1 MNLPRGGLPDITFAD
16 SDPSQIVTR
25 AIRGFE
31 AITGETLAPADP
43 RRLFIQSLCSVIVQ
57 QRKAIDYSAKQ
68 NLLSYATESSLDH
81 LGYMTDTPRLEAQS
95 ALTTFEF

>member
-43 RRLFIQSLCSVIVQ
+43 RRLFYSVAVLSDCSAAQ
-57 QRKAIDYSAKQ
+57 
-68 NLLSYATESSLDH
+68 
-81 LGYMTDTPRLEAQS
+81 GY
-95 ALTTFEF
+95 

>member
-43 RRLFIQSLCSVIVQ
+43 RAFLFSRC
-57 QRKAIDYSAKQ
+57 
-68 NLLSYATESSLDH
+68 
-81 LGYMTDTPRLEAQS
+81 AQ
-95 ALTTFEF
+95 

>member
-43 RRLFIQSLCSVIVQ
+43 RRLFIQSLCSVIIQ
-57 QRKAIDYSAKQ
+57 QSKTCCHMLQKVVSII
-68 NLLSYATESSLDH
+68 LVI
-81 LGYMTDTPRLEAQS
+81 
-95 ALTTFEF
+95 